1 MGGSWEKSK
10 ALRVRALRSLA
21 GGVSSPV
28 RATAPMSLYYTE
40 GKGAR
45 LWDVD
50 GNEYIDYQLAWGPN
64 ILGYC
69 HPRMVE
75 AIRARAER
83 PYSLGAQHELEIQ
96 VAERI
101 QSMVPC
107 AKRVAFTSSGSET
120 VQLAH
125 RLARAFTRRPLVL
138 KFEGHYHAW
147 MDSALQSH
155 HPTLEEMGPLE
166 NPRVAPG
173 SAGQSANAS
182 A

>member
-1 MGGSWEKSK
+1 M
-10 ALRVRALRSLA
+10 
-21 GGVSSPV
+21 P
-28 RATAPMSLYYTE
+28 LYYT
-40 GKGAR
+40 GGIGAR
-45 LWDVD
+45 LFDVD

-75 AIRARAER
+75 AMRAQAEL
-83 PYSLGAQHELEIQ
+83 PSSYGAQHLAEIR

-101 QSMVPC
+101 QSLVPY
-107 AKRVAFTSSGSET
+107 AERVAFTSSGSET

-138 KFEGHYHAW
+138 KFEGHYHGW